1 MNDSP
6 WMAKLGE
13 TPRTALNTVL
23 NYRFSKSL
31 VSEAL
36 YMDVT
41 FRRSG
46 IKVVLKY
53 GIENWLEDGP
63 FCLLFAAVG
72 KKSVEPRDAV

>member
-1 MNDSP
+1 M
-6 WMAKLGE
+6 
-13 TPRTALNTVL
+13 
-23 NYRFSKSL
+23 F
-31 VSEAL
+31 
-36 YMDVT
+36 YMEVT